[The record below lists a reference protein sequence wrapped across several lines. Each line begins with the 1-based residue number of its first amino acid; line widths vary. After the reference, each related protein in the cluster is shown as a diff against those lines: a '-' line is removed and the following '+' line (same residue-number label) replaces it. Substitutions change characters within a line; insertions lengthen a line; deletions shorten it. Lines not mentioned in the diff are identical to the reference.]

1 MQNLIP
7 YGKQTIDK
15 NDIISVNKALKKN
28 LLTTGP
34 GVKLFEDEFS
44 KYVKCKYSLTSNS
57 GTSAILLAL
66 KAINLK
72 KNDVVI
78 IPAIN
83 FIAAANLSKIL
94 GARVYFSDVDK
105 FTGQMTPSNLLNCI
119 KINRIKKVKVFFV
132 MHNGGFNN
140 FAKEFYKIKKKLK
153 CLIIEDACHALGAN
167 NSRKKKDLVGNC
179 KYSDLTTFSFHPLKT
194 ITTGEGGMTTTNNL
208 NFYNLMCQ
216 YRNHGFA
223 LKKKQK
229 GYIRE
234 HKLNFCG
241 YNFRLTDFQCYLG
254 ISQLKKIN
262 LFLNKRNDLAKYYF
276 KKLSQFNDYIV
287 LPKKNKYYSAWHL
300 FIVLFKLENLKVN
313 RDKIIEI
320 LYKSGIKTQVH
331 YVPNYR
337 QKPFLIKNKKIFNG
351 AEFYF
356 ARCLS
361 IPIFPELTKKNIDF
375 VAKNIK
381 MIVKKYKT
389 IPKR

>member
-1 MQNLIP
+1 
-7 YGKQTIDK
+7 
-15 NDIISVNKALKKN
+15 
-28 LLTTGP
+28 
-34 GVKLFEDEFS
+34 
-44 KYVKCKYSLTSNS
+44 LTSNS

-66 KAINLK
+66 KAINLQ
-72 KNDVVI
+72 KNDIVI
-78 IPAIN
+78 VPAIN

-94 GARVYFSDVDK
+94 GAKVYFSDVDK
-105 FTGQMTPSNLLNCI
+105 FTGQMTPTNLLDCI
-119 KINRIKKVKVFFV
+119 KLNKIKKVKVFFI

-167 NSRKKKDLVGNC
+167 NSRKKNDLVGNC

-229 GYIRE
+229 GYTRE

-262 LFLNKRNDLAKYYF
+262 FFLKKRNDLAKYYF
-276 KKLSQFNDYIV
+276 KKLNQFNDYII

-300 FIVLFKLENLKVN
+300 FVVLFKLENLRVS
-313 RDKIIEI
+313 RDKIIKI

-337 QKPFLIKNKKIFNG
+337 QKPFLKKNKKIFNG

-356 ARCLS
+356 SRCLS
-361 IPIFPELTKKNIDF
+361 IPIYPELKFKQIDF
-375 VAKNIK
+375 
-381 MIVKKYKT
+381 IVKTIEKVIKSNKK
-389 IPKR
+389 IPKK